1 MTPKNKYF
9 KFLIY
14 LSMILPFAASFFYF
28 IIMAG
33 TPAAKI
39 IYSLTKFFMLFMAF
53 FVYTRHFGFGIDE
66 VKAWPKYFTAKNI
79 SDGFIYGT
87 LMGGSIL
94 LVNELYF
101 APVISPMA
109 FKVREQ
115 CLAFGID
122 TPLKYLTMA
131 LMISFVN
138 SLFEEIFWRWMLI
151 DTLSPYHGKG
161 AAVMLA
167 AAGFSLHH
175 YVVVYRYFGIAI
187 SGIFGTAVMMAGL
200 IWGIMYIRSSSLVSA
215 WISHIIADL
224 FILYIGYR
232 MAF

>member
-1 MTPKNKYF
+1 MMRNKYF
-9 KFLIY
+9 IYLIY

-39 IYSLTKFFMLFMAF
+39 IYSLTKALMVFMAF
-53 FVYTRHFGFGIDE
+53 FVYTRHFGFGLKE
-66 VKAWPKYFTAKNI
+66 VKGWPQYFTAKNI
-79 SDGFIYGT
+79 SSGFIFGF

-94 LVNELYF
+94 IIHELYF

-115 CLAFGID
+115 CAAFGID

-151 DTLSPYHGKG
+151 VTLAPYHGKT
-161 AAVMLA
+161 AAALLA

-175 YVVVYRYFGIAI
+175 YVVVYRYFGMAI
-187 SGIFGTAVMMAGL
+187 SAIFGTAVMMTGL
-200 IWGIMYIRSSSLVSA
+200 IWGIMYIRSSSIVSA

>member
-1 MTPKNKYF
+1 
-9 KFLIY
+9 
-14 LSMILPFAASFFYF
+14 MILPFAASFFYF

-39 IYSLTKFFMLFMAF
+39 IYSLTKVFMLFMAF
-53 FVYTRHFGFGIDE
+53 LVYTRYFKFGLDE
-66 VKAWPKYFTAKNI
+66 VRAWPQYFNSKNI
-79 SDGFIYGT
+79 SSGLVYGT

-94 LVNELYF
+94 IVHEIYF

-122 TPLKYLTMA
+122 TPFKYFAMA
-131 LMISFVN
+131 LSISFVN

-151 DTLSPYHGKG
+151 DSLSPFHGKKVSALL
-161 AAVMLA
+161 AAV
-167 AAGFSLHH
+167 GFSLHH

-187 SGIFGTAVMMAGL
+187 SAIFGTAVMMAGL
-200 IWGIMYIRSSSLVSA
+200 IWGFMYIRSSSIVSA
-215 WISHIIADL
+215 WVSHIIADL
-224 FILYIGYR
+224 FILYIGYK

>member
-1 MTPKNKYF
+1 MAKNKYF
-9 KFLIY
+9 IFLIY

-33 TPAAKI
+33 TPQAKI
-39 IYSLTKFFMLFMAF
+39 VYSLTKFFMLFMAF
-53 FVYTRHFGFGIDE
+53 IVYTRYFGSGFRE
-66 VKAWPKYFTAKNI
+66 VKGWPQHFSAKNI
-79 SDGFIYGT
+79 SSGLTYGILIGAFILAAY
-87 LMGGSIL
+87 
-94 LVNELYF
+94 EYYF
-101 APVISPMA
+101 APRISPMA
-109 FKVREQ
+109 FKIREQ

-122 TPLKYLTMA
+122 TPFKYIAMTL
-131 LMISFVN
+131 LISLVN

-151 DTLSPYHGKG
+151 DMLTAAHGKT
-161 AAVMLA
+161 AAAFLA

-187 SGIFGTAVMMAGL
+187 SAIFGTAVMAAGL
-200 IWGIMYIRSSSLVSA
+200 IWGLMYLRSSSIVSP
-215 WISHIIADL
+215 WISHIIADF